1 MNAEQRRDHQTYTT
15 SVRSNLKGHDDLWE
29 LDLGTSI
36 WTLRIESMYTILCAV
51 ETQPDTVEETFCI
64 NYDGLAGISLASSLQ
79 GYLYFLGGNHI
90 KPSINT

>member
-1 MNAEQRRDHQTYTT
+1 MQSKGVDHHTCTT
-15 SVRSNLKGHDDLWE
+15 SVCSNVKGHDDLWE